1 MQEKK
6 MRGWKLSFSERVVS
20 SLCVTASQLS
30 PTMEM
35 CSFPADLCHNFLAWG
50 AAAAAAA
57 PAQDEGSAA
66 QGLALSPMAAAV
78 RRAGSEPGDGF
89 DWALVSLLKDMAGQ

>member
-50 AAAAAAA
+50 AAAAAA

-66 QGLALSPMAAAV
+66 QGPALSPMAAAV
-78 RRAGSEPGDGF
+78 CRAGSELGDGF
-89 DWALVSLLKDMAGQ
+89 DWALVSLLKDTAGQ

>member
-50 AAAAAAA
+50 AAAAA

-66 QGLALSPMAAAV
+66 QGPALSPMAAAV
-78 RRAGSEPGDGF
+78 CRAGSELGDGF
-89 DWALVSLLKDMAGQ
+89 DWALVSLLKDTAGQ